1 MTKGTSEPGGS
12 GGGGFH
18 AVHAERD
25 LESNWEVDLA
35 KKLEEYLLKIC
46 SGEIT
51 GEEEGHFSVNFAE
64 AALLLQGSIQVYSRK
79 VEYLYTLVLRAL
91 EFLSQKRQQDHK
103 DGESVQPEE
112 SGSQAVA
119 DEENDQFWGLDDIQ
133 VEQKNSLDDTA
144 GKEVNLDHFIKPPA
158 NLVVLE
164 GDCLDAGGDGGELE
178 SFLLSTTDLYQDFI
192 LLDTSDAVA
201 VHEFLEGSK
210 AATTRHDASGITSGR
225 KSFLSPGRTGGSAR
239 RLSAVKSQF
248 ANSNCSPKLNGG
260 FDDENVQPSFPACD
274 GLDGCNYG
282 FDMDHGCDASRESD
296 NSDYDN
302 DDPWKPLNPHELGNL
317 RVKPFRKAKILKK
330 NNINVRQP
338 TPMSSLFPL
347 AKLHGPI
354 SPELVELWEMQHVVH
369 ERERDTQTPFYVK
382 LRQSLVSEG
391 NEPGV
396 SFNAE
401 GDNDDIECDSGIPDF
416 DMPENAFMEENL
428 PPFSNEPEFDDA
440 DVNIEEAVDL
450 SQASLEDLCRS
461 HLNALLASIAE
472 TEKQTEMTARVST
485 WKQRIEHNLE
495 EQESHP
501 PFDIQDYGERILDKF
516 SMLSLEASSS
526 SVLTFSDLV
535 KGQEKYDVAR
545 SFSSLLQLVNNGEVA
560 LERNGIDGNSV
571 CYTSVNPF
579 HVRLLEHER
588 EDAQFGLPK
597 KRAKSPK
604 KPSRKGDKN
613 KPEREKSST
622 KNPSTRGHKNKFGRE
637 KSPTKKSCTR
647 GDKNNTERENSPTS
661 SRRYGSN
668 GVSPPTNCKL
678 SVKHGKVSL
687 MKLSPEAKRRRRSQY
702 VEPVNLHSAG

>member
-1 MTKGTSEPGGS
+1 MTKSTLEPGGS

-51 GEEEGHFSVNFAE
+51 GEEEGHIPVNFAE

-91 EFLSQKRQQDHK
+91 EFLSQKRQQDHE

-112 SGSQAVA
+112 MGSRAVA
-119 DEENDQFWGLDDIQ
+119 DEENDQFWGLDGIQ
-133 VEQKNSLDDTA
+133 VEENNSLDGTT

-201 VHEFLEGSK
+201 VHEFLEGTK
-210 AATTRHDASGITSGR
+210 AAKTRNDASRRTPGR
-225 KSFLSPGRTGGSAR
+225 KSFLSPGRSGGSAR
-239 RLSAVKSQF
+239 RLSAAKSQC
-248 ANSNCSPKLNGG
+248 ANSNCSPKLNSG
-260 FDDENVQPSFPACD
+260 FDDENVRPSFPASD
-274 GLDGCNYG
+274 GLDDCNYG
-282 FDMDHGCDASRESD
+282 FDMGQGCEASRDSD
-296 NSDYDN
+296 NSDDDN
-302 DDPWKPLNPHELGNL
+302 DDPWKPLNPHEQGNL
-317 RVKPFRKAKILKK
+317 RVKPFRKVKILKK
-330 NNINVRQP
+330 SNINVRQP
-338 TPMSSLFPL
+338 VPMSSLFPV

-354 SPELVELWEMQHVVH
+354 SPELVELWERQHNAH
-369 ERERDTQTPFYVK
+369 ERQRDFQAPFYEK
-382 LRQSLVSEG
+382 LRQSLVNEG
-391 NEPGV
+391 NETGV
-396 SFNAE
+396 TFNTE
-401 GDNDDIECDSGIPDF
+401 GDNDDIEHDSGIPDF
-416 DMPENAFMEENL
+416 DMPDNAFMEENL
-428 PPFSNEPEFDDA
+428 APFNNEPEFDDA
-440 DVNIEEAVDL
+440 DVNVDEAVDL

-472 TEKQTEMTARVST
+472 TEKQTEMAARVST

-516 SMLSLEASSS
+516 SLLSLEASSS
-526 SVLTFSDLV
+526 RVLSFSDLV

-560 LERNGIDGNSV
+560 LERNGIDGKSV

-579 HVRLLEHER
+579 HVKLLKHGKER
-588 EDAQFGLPK
+588 EDAQFALPK

-604 KPSRKGDKN
+604 TP
-613 KPEREKSST
+613 ST
-622 KNPSTRGHKNKFGRE
+622 KGHKNKFERE
-637 KSPTKKSCTR
+637 K
-647 GDKNNTERENSPTS
+647 SPTS
-661 SRRYGSN
+661 SRRNGST
-668 GVSPPTNCKL
+668 GVSPPANCKL
-678 SVKHGKVSL
+678 SVKLGKVSAI
-687 MKLSPEAKRRRRSQY
+687 KVSPEAKRRRRSQY

>member
-1 MTKGTSEPGGS
+1 MTKGASEPGGS

-51 GEEEGHFSVNFAE
+51 GEEEGHIPINFAE

-91 EFLSQKRQQDHK
+91 EFLSQKRQQDHI
-103 DGESVQPEE
+103 DGASVQPEE
-112 SGSQAVA
+112 SGPSAVA
-119 DEENDQFWGLDDIQ
+119 DEENDQFWGLDDIP
-133 VEQKNSLDDTA
+133 VEEKISLDGTT

-201 VHEFLEGSK
+201 VHEFLQGSK
-210 AATTRHDASGITSGR
+210 ATTTQYDANKGTSMR

-239 RLSAVKSQF
+239 RLSAAKSQC
-248 ANSNCSPKLNGG
+248 ANSNCSPKLNCG
-260 FDDENVQPSFPACD
+260 FDDENVRPSSPASTGPD
-274 GLDGCNYG
+274 YCNYG
-282 FDMDHGCDASRESD
+282 FNMDGGCDASRDSD
-296 NSDYDN
+296 NSDDDY
-302 DDPWKPLNPHELGNL
+302 DDPWKPLNPHEPGNL
-317 RVKPFRKAKILKK
+317 RVKPFRKVKALKK
-330 NNINVRQP
+330 NNMNVRQP
-338 TPMSSLFPL
+338 VTMSTLFPL

-354 SPELVELWEMQHVVH
+354 SSELMEMWEMRQHVH
-369 ERERDTQTPFYVK
+369 EQQRDSQSPPLYEK
-382 LRQSLVSEG
+382 LRQSLVNEG
-391 NEPGV
+391 NKPGGTF
-396 SFNAE
+396 FNSEA
-401 GDNDDIECDSGIPDF
+401 DNDDNEYDNGNPDF
-416 DMPENAFMEENL
+416 DMPDNADFDMPDNAYMEEDL
-428 PPFSNEPEFDDA
+428 PPCGKEHEFDDA
-440 DVNIEEAVDL
+440 HVNADEALDL

-472 TEKQTEMTARVST
+472 TEKQTEMAARVST

-501 PFDIQDYGERILDKF
+501 PFDIQDYGERIIDKF
-516 SMLSLEASSS
+516 SLLSHETSSG
-526 SVLTFSDLV
+526 SVLSFSDLV

-545 SFSSLLQLVNNGEVA
+545 SFSSLLQLVNNGEVS
-560 LERNGIDGNSV
+560 LERNGVEGQSV

-579 HVRLLEHER
+579 HVKLLKQRAKER
-588 EDAQFGLPK
+588 EDGQFRLPK
-597 KRAKSPK
+597 KRAKSPTK
-604 KPSRKGDKN
+604 KPSTKGDKD
-613 KPEREKSST
+613 KTQREKSAS
-622 KNPSTRGHKNKFGRE
+622 
-637 KSPTKKSCTR
+637 
-647 GDKNNTERENSPTS
+647 S
-661 SRRYGSN
+661 SRNNGST
-668 GVSPPTNCKL
+668 GLSPPANCKF
-678 SVKHGKVSL
+678 SVKLGKVNAI
-687 MKLSPEAKRRRRSQY
+687 KFSPESKRRRRSQY